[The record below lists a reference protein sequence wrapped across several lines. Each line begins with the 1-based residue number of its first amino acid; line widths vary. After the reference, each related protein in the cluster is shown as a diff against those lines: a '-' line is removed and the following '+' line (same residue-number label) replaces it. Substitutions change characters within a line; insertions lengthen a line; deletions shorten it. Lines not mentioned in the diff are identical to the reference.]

1 MKSKGVLIGIIMGI
15 ILYAYIS
22 FNSFNLICKNTCD
35 LLLLDKIYL
44 FLMIVAIFAVVG
56 YILEAIANKL
66 NKSKK

>member
-1 MKSKGVLIGIIMGI
+1 MGI
-15 ILYAYIS
+15 ILYTYIS
-22 FNSFNLICKNTCD
+22 FNSFNLICGDTCD
-35 LLLLDKIYL
+35 LLFLDKIYL